1 VAYQIR
7 DDIADVVGRKGRER
21 ASDLRSWK
29 MSAVLVHY
37 VRTRGVAVI
46 GSKDPG
52 MDSPP
57 LTDLTLERRVDDV
70 LGSGAIATALL
81 QQRAV
86 LGRANQEASVLPRA
100 VAQVVSALGREIE
113 LSSLDMS
120 RELTGRKDAV

>member
-1 VAYQIR
+1 
-7 DDIADVVGRKGRER
+7 
-21 ASDLRSWK
+21 
-29 MSAVLVHY
+29 
-37 VRTRGVAVI
+37 VI